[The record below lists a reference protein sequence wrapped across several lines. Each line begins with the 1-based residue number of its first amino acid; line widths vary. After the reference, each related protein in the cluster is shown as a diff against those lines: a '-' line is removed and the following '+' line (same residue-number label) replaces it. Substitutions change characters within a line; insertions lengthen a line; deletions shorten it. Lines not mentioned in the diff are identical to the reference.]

1 MTQPPTPRPR
11 HDAESL
17 VAVAAGVFT
26 ERGYDGTSMADLAGA
41 ARITRSAF
49 YHHVAGKEELLRRCL
64 DRGLDGLF
72 AVLEAAEADGGPAVA
87 VLERVLRGSIGVLV
101 EELPYV
107 TLLLRVRGNTE
118 TECAALARRREFD
131 RRVAGLVAAAA
142 RAGDLPEGIDP
153 ELCARLLFGM
163 INSVTEWY
171 SPAGELDADALADAV
186 VALARYGLRRTPA
199 PETRKAPPIPK
210 EWP

>member
-1 MTQPPTPRPR
+1 MTLPPALRPPRY
-11 HDAESL
+11 DAESL
-17 VAVAAGVFT
+17 VAVAAAVFT
-26 ERGYDGTSMADLAGA
+26 ERGYDGTSMEDLARA
-41 ARITRSAF
+41 AGITKSAF
-49 YHHVAGKEELLRRCL
+49 YHHVASKEELLRRCL

-72 AVLEAAEADGGPAVA
+72 AVLERAEADSGPAMA

-118 TECAALARRREFD
+118 IERSAVARRREFD
-131 RRVAGLVAAAA
+131 HRVAELVAAAA
-142 RAGDLPEGIDP
+142 RGGDLPEGIDP

-186 VALARYGLRRTPA
+186 VILALYGLRRAPA
-199 PETRKAPPIPK
+199 HRTRKETP
-210 EWP
+210 